1 MRFYTLCSLSVSRV
15 HHWTYALVILVLCE
29 EKFSLIYSCCNDFF
43 SISNRRLNVGIIRL
57 DRVLSIT

>member
-15 HHWTYALVILVLCE
+15 HHWTYALVISVLCE
-29 EKFSLIYSCCNDFF
+29 EKFSLIYSCNDFF